1 MKRAIG
7 YCRYSTALQHETTIA
22 AQIKAITE
30 YCARSDLQLVGMH
43 TDEARTG
50 TNTHRP
56 GFQQLLADAL
66 MQEDETQSIDIEDIQ
81 KKTADY

>member
-22 AQIKAITE
+22 AQIMAITE

-56 GFQQLLADAL
+56 
-66 MQEDETQSIDIEDIQ
+66 
-81 KKTADY
+81 